1 MSRSIIEF
9 FQHIRMSFGVD
20 YELVWD
26 VIENE
31 IEELNF
37 RYYSGAK
44 LTINCVYVFDN
55 NKSPINYNCFLAVS
69 KRQ

>member
-37 RYYSGAK
+37 QIGKIIEEEKIR
-44 LTINCVYVFDN
+44 L
-55 NKSPINYNCFLAVS
+55 
-69 KRQ
+69 